1 MVLMKVHGNMA
12 LQWVKIIDFLP
23 LNLLSGKHLLNFI
36 NMLFWGG
43 GGNYLKEKIIA
54 LSVSGESHDMM
65 QIEYR

>member
-43 GGNYLKEKIIA
+43 AGII
-54 LSVSGESHDMM
+54 
-65 QIEYR
+65 